1 MKKITYSVSRQSIT
15 DLTPEAEAFVAGMNL
30 KNGAVVLETS
40 SSTACLF
47 RLDAQIDSARFVQDL
62 FQEMTNIVPSS
73 ITFSSIE
80 SPATTA
86 GMLKGAIFG
95 RTLTAL
101 VEDGALVFPGKIWL
115 ADFCA
120 PKDVTVAFCAV
131 CENGGV

>member
-62 FQEMTNIVPSS
+62 FQEMTNIVPSR

-95 RTLTAL
+95 RTLTVL
-101 VEDGALVFPGKIWL
+101 VEDGALVFPGKIRL

>member
-15 DLTPEAEAFVAGMNL
+15 DLTPELNAFAAETNL
-30 KNGAVVLETS
+30 KNGAVVLEVS

-47 RLDAQIDSARFVQDL
+47 RLDAQIDSARFAQDL
-62 FQEMTNIVPSS
+62 FQETTNIVPSR

-95 RTLTAL
+95 RTLTVL
-101 VEDGALVFPGKIWL
+101 VEDGVPVFSGKIWL

>member
-62 FQEMTNIVPSS
+62 FQEMTNIVPSR

-95 RTLTAL
+95 
-101 VEDGALVFPGKIWL
+101 F
-115 ADFCA
+115 F
-120 PKDVTVAFCAV
+120 AF
-131 CENGGV
+131 GV

>member
-1 MKKITYSVSRQSIT
+1 MKKITYSVSRQLIT
-15 DLTPEAEAFVAGMNL
+15 DLTPEVEAFAAEANL

-47 RLDAQIDSARFVQDL
+47 RLDAQIDSARFAQDL
-62 FQEMTNIVPSS
+62 FRETTNIVPSR

-86 GMLKGAIFG
+86 GMLKGAMFG
-95 RTLTAL
+95 RTLTVL
-101 VEDGALVFPGKIWL
+101 VEDGTLVFPGKVWL

>member
-1 MKKITYSVSRQSIT
+1 MKKITYSVSRQLIT
-15 DLTPEAEAFVAGMNL
+15 DLTPEVEAFAAEANL

-62 FQEMTNIVPSS
+62 FQEMTNIVPSR

-95 RTLTAL
+95 RTLTVL

>member
-62 FQEMTNIVPSS
+62 FQEMTNIVPSR

-95 RTLTAL
+95 RTLTVL

-115 ADFCA
+115 VDFCA

-131 CENGGV
+131 CENGGK